1 MYTVP
6 WLDQSVSS
14 RSSINL
20 TNRADSRLDQYGN
33 PWLVAGLKWYFE
45 VSSVLKKEQIFI
57 SFPDKLVTQLP
68 VIMVMILIST
78 YVLVFLTYMLV
89 FLTCSNFILRTR
101 AFCIKVT
108 TWIHLCFLN
117 SWVILIN
124 CGTLKFFRYFV
135 SFKELSLNTK
145 HQRFLIFKEGREFIL
160 KFQSDDLLYVWVSLL
175 NTKKN

>member
-1 MYTVP
+1 
-6 WLDQSVSS
+6 
-14 RSSINL
+14 
-20 TNRADSRLDQYGN
+20 
-33 PWLVAGLKWYFE
+33 
-45 VSSVLKKEQIFI
+45 
-57 SFPDKLVTQLP
+57 
-68 VIMVMILIST
+68 MILIST

-124 CGTLKFFRYFV
+124 CGTLKFFRYSV
-135 SFKELSLNTK
+135 SFRELSLNTK

-160 KFQSDDLLYVWVSLL
+160 KFQSDDLLHVWVSLL
-175 NTKKN
+175 NTKKAKTLITFILLFQIIYLSMKGLFHFHWLFEAVTQVYLVIYYT